1 MKVVFAEI
9 AKIEL
14 DDAYAY
20 YELEMQGL
28 VEDLRKKLGKQ

>member
-14 DDAYAY
+14 DNAFGY
-20 YELEMQGL
+20 YELEMPGL
-28 VEDLRKKLGKQ
+28 GEDLRKKLGKQ